1 MEKMWFRG
9 YGFLDWLS
17 PEAYYTDKWKY
28 LHYAYGSDT
37 VQYDIVEKDGE
48 YRYTNIQEVKM
59 VQLYYNNMEVR
70 DIVGFNSDGTV
81 RINQWCKGCKQVIT
95 IDVNP
100 EDVLIVKLW

>member
-28 LHYAYGSDT
+28 LHYAFGSDE

-48 YRYTNIQEVKM
+48 YRYTNIQEIKMETVKFYIF
-59 VQLYYNNMEVR
+59 VYTDN
-70 DIVGFNSDGTV
+70 I
-81 RINQWCKGCKQVIT
+81 
-95 IDVNP
+95 IDP
-100 EDVLIVKLW
+100 THQFYKKLDMLLKEKL